1 MESYIVRIYRRE
13 EGDAIT
19 GVVEDALS
27 RRGIAFQSIAELS
40 EWLRKASPA
49 PLRKRARP
57 APDRGNKQS

>member
-27 RRGIAFQSIAELS
+27 RRTVAFQSIAELS
-40 EWLRKASPA
+40 EWLRHASHA

-57 APDRGNKQS
+57 TPDRGDKQS

>member
-27 RRGIAFQSIAELS
+27 RRTIAFQSIAELS
-40 EWLRKASPA
+40 EWLRHASPA
-49 PLRKRARP
+49 SLRKRARP
-57 APDRGNKQS
+57 SPNRGDKKP